1 MLLAISGYFT
11 EPWMLA
17 ILLAVVCVNLSAGL
31 LSPYVV
37 ANRMAFFS
45 DAVAHSTLAGIALG
59 MLFGLG
65 EPTLMMVGFAL
76 LVGLTIAYIRQ
87 HSTISLD
94 ALLGVAM
101 AGALAAGVIM
111 YSKAKQATDL
121 HGYLFGNVAFI
132 TWSDT
137 AVLAGVAAFV
147 LLVVLAAGNKF
158 ALIAVSRNLALSRGV
173 KVALYEYI
181 LILVLALV
189 VAVSVRAVGLLLV
202 NALLVVPAA
211 TARNFTRSFRG
222 MVWGS
227 LVVSLLSGVVG
238 LFSAGWLGWPEGPTI
253 VVVAVVMFGISNIVV
268 RTSSLSQ

>member
-1 MLLAISGYFT
+1 MLFTILDYFT

-17 ILLAVVCVNLSAGL
+17 ILLAVICVTLSAGL

-45 DAVAHSTLAGIALG
+45 DAVAHSTLAGVALG
-59 MLFGLG
+59 MLLG
-65 EPTLMMVGFAL
+65 MNEPTFMMIGFAL
-76 LVGLTIAYIRQ
+76 LVGLIIGLVRQ
-87 HSTISLD
+87 KSSISLD

-111 YSKAKQATDL
+111 FQKAKQATDL
-121 HGYLFGNVAFI
+121 HSYLFGNVAFI

-137 AVLAGVAAFV
+137 AMLAVVAAFV
-147 LLVVLAAGNKF
+147 LLVVMFAGNKF
-158 ALIAVSRNLALSRGV
+158 ALIAVSRNLALSRGIR
-173 KVALYEYI
+173 VALYEYI

-189 VAVSVRAVGLLLV
+189 VAVSIRAVGLLLV
-202 NALLVVPAA
+202 NALLVIPAA

-227 LVVSLLSGVVG
+227 LIVSVLSGIVG
-238 LFSAGWLGWPEGPTI
+238 LFSASWLIWPEGPTI
-253 VVVAVVMFGISNIVV
+253 VVAAVVMFGVSNLVV
-268 RTSSLSQ
+268 RTSSS